1 MKEINDNIYSKD
13 KFPDYKTRV
22 KVKVEIVTEDYN
34 VYCFDIFSDC
44 TDVETITNDLNTIKS
59 EQAKWLRIIHVS
71 TKEQDRQSTRLIN
84 KFLGG
89 LR

>member
-1 MKEINDNIYSKD
+1 MKEINNNIYSKD
-13 KFPDYKTRV
+13 KFPEYETR
-22 KVKVEIVTEDYN
+22 VKVEIVIEDYN

-59 EQAKWLRIIHVS
+59 EQAKWLKIIHVS